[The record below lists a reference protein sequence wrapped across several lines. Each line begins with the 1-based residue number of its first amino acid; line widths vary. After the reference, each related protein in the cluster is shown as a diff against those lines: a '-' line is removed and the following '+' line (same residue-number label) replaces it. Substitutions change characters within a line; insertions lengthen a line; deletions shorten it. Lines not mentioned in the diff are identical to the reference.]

1 MGCLAS
7 DKLME
12 VQNMKPR
19 SSMLSLL
26 GLALVGWLGIGISG
40 ASAQSVYI
48 EPYVESYPVVETY
61 PVVVAP
67 RYMVRP
73 AIVARPPIVRERT
86 IVLSRPRYM
95 PAPLIG
101 PPVLPY
107 AVADW

>member
-1 MGCLAS
+1 
-7 DKLME
+7 ME

-26 GLALVGWLGIGISG
+26 GLALVGWLGSGVSG

-48 EPYVESYPVVETY
+48 EPYPYPVVEPY

-67 RYMVRP
+67 RYVVRP
-73 AIVARPPIVRERT
+73 AIVAAPPIVRERT
-86 IVLSRPRYM
+86 IVVSRPRYM

-101 PPVLPY
+101 PPVPPY